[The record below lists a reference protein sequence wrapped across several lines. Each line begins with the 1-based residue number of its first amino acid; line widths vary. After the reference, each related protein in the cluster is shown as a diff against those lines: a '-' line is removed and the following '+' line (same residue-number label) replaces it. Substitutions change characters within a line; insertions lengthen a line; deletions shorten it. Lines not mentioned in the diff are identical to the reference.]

1 MRKRSVE
8 SETVPSTTPSPS
20 LSENVNLFQSLRV
33 LQEGENDEDR
43 NASDNLPSKGNEN
56 TSTLLKLIDLFPDYS
71 QTSDVNSV
79 CLKTGWFS
87 ALLAL
92 GGGAMCLLG
101 GALLATCSRLR
112 RSAIDRALSSTMP
125 AAFNGYMAH
134 KGRIN

>member
-1 MRKRSVE
+1 MFV
-8 SETVPSTTPSPS
+8 SELP
-20 LSENVNLFQSLRV
+20 RA
-33 LQEGENDEDR
+33 D
-43 NASDNLPSKGNEN
+43 AS
-56 TSTLLKLIDLFPDYS
+56 
-71 QTSDVNSV
+71 SV

-112 RSAIDRALSSTMP
+112 KSAIDRALSAP
-125 AAFNGYMAH
+125 PAFNGYMPH

>member
-1 MRKRSVE
+1 M
-8 SETVPSTTPSPS
+8 
-20 LSENVNLFQSLRV
+20 
-33 LQEGENDEDR
+33 
-43 NASDNLPSKGNEN
+43 
-56 TSTLLKLIDLFPDYS
+56 
-71 QTSDVNSV
+71 SDVNFNDDNDIYTYTKYCSILIVLILTYSYSVTNNSPFQDYSRTPDPGSV

-112 RSAIDRALSSTMP
+112 RSAIDRALSASVP

>member
-1 MRKRSVE
+1 MRLQC
-8 SETVPSTTPSPS
+8 TD
-20 LSENVNLFQSLRV
+20 SLRTQLINNHRV
-33 LQEGENDEDR
+33 YLDSAR
-43 NASDNLPSKGNEN
+43 SSDPNN
-56 TSTLLKLIDLFPDYS
+56 
-71 QTSDVNSV
+71 V

-112 RSAIDRALSSTMP
+112 RSTLDTALVTAGPASS
-125 AAFNGYMAH
+125 AFDGYMTH